1 MNTTMHKRSILPI
14 LGELMHTLIGT
25 LSEKDLENINNNIN
39 VLATN
44 QERIIHDLDIS
55 LSVLNLTAKQVAENR
70 RSIMDLVKVIQK
82 LDSKI
87 RQL

>member
-14 LGELMHTLIGT
+14 FCELMHILIGT

-44 QERIIHDLDIS
+44 QEPIIHDLVIS
-55 LSVLNLTAKQVAENR
+55 LSVLHLTAKQVAENR
-70 RSIMDLVKVIQK
+70 RS
-82 LDSKI
+82 
-87 RQL
+87 